1 MYYKEEIGVY
11 MKLPLTDKFL
21 WSLYN
26 LLEEVDDAF
35 AMIFPSRE
43 FFREARYH
51 DLYKLKRA
59 YEKEKSR
66 KYFGQFIYYL
76 KKQGYIKIKNLEQK
90 KGVMITRKG
99 LQKAVRVKFKIKE
112 KRVRKDGKYQMVIFD
127 IPERKRKLREIFR
140 EYLQILGYRMFQQ
153 SVWICPY
160 DVYKET
166 EEIVRK
172 FSLDPYVRFFLI
184 KEIEI

>member
-1 MYYKEEIGVY
+1 

-21 WSLYN
+21 WDLYN
-26 LLEEVDDAF
+26 FLEKADDIF

-43 FFREARYH
+43 FFKEARYH

-59 YEKEKSR
+59 YEKGKSR
-66 KYFGQFIYYL
+66 KYFSQFIYYL
-76 KKQGYIKIKNLEQK
+76 KKRGYIKIKNLEQK

-99 LQKAVRVKFKIKE
+99 LEKALKVRFKIKE
-112 KRVRKDGKYQMVIFD
+112 KRMRKDGKYQMVIFD

-140 EYLQILGYRMFQQ
+140 EYLQILGYKMFQQ

-184 KEIEI
+184 GEIEI

>member
-1 MYYKEEIGVY
+1 

-26 LLEEVDDAF
+26 LLEKADETF
-35 AMIFPSRE
+35 AVIFPPRE
-43 FFREARYH
+43 FFKEARYH

-59 YEKEKSR
+59 CEKEKSR
-66 KYFGQFIYYL
+66 KYFSQFIYYL
-76 KKQGYIKIKNLEQK
+76 KKRGYIKIKNLEQK
-90 KGVMITRKG
+90 KGIMLTRRG
-99 LQKAVRVKFKIKE
+99 LQKALKARFKMKE
-112 KRVRKDGKYQMVIFD
+112 KRMRKDGKYQMVIFD

-140 EYLQILGYRMFQQ
+140 EYLQILGYKMFQQ

-166 EEIVRK
+166 EGIVRK

-184 KEIEI
+184 EEIEI